1 MKFLLSAALF
11 IMTAAVYCRTASYP
25 LSGLDIGD
33 YITQNDHVLSGLT
46 PASIKWAFT
55 TAHTSNWHPLTWLS
69 HMADCQFFGLNPM
82 GPHLVNVTLHG
93 VNTVLLFILL
103 CTMTGALWQ
112 SLCVAALFAL
122 HPLHVESVAW
132 VAERKD
138 VLSTLFWMLSLL
150 FYGAYVKQAKRTF
163 YVLTLISFV
172 LGLMAKQM
180 LVTLPLVLLLLDF
193 WPLGRFRKSLPPAQH
208 SVWLLLGEKVPFLL
222 LSVGASVVTL
232 FTQGEGGALA
242 SGTTLRFSMRAAN
255 AALSYVSYIRKTLW
269 PADLAAYYSLTGV
282 SYPRAA
288 LALLVIAVISLLVC
302 KGMRRYPYLA
312 MGWLWYGVTLVPVIG
327 LVQVGGQSMADRYTY
342 IPIIGLFIMIV
353 WGGAEIGARL
363 PRFRTALIAVCV
375 SLVLGCAVLTW
386 NQVRYWHDDITL
398 LTHALAVTD
407 NNYMAHIFLG
417 NALLEQGEADQAIAQ
432 YHEALKTF
440 PNYELTIYSL
450 GTAYDQQGRTEQAIS
465 QYRLALKIKP
475 DYGEARHRLGIDLDN
490 QGKTAEA
497 VQQLVEAVRLVPDF
511 VEGHYDL
518 GIALDHLGR
527 SDQAIA
533 EYYEALRLRPD
544 FAACHNNL
552 AVALLQQKKYGEAL
566 RHFSEALRLA
576 PDLESARTGMRLAS
590 QGLGGTPDAAPN

>member
-1 MKFLLSAALF
+1 MRSKFLLSTALF
-11 IMTAAVYCRTASYP
+11 IMTAAVYCRTAGYP

-33 YITQNDHVLSGLT
+33 YITQNDHVLAGLT
-46 PASIKWAFT
+46 PASITWAFT
-55 TAHTSNWHPLTWLS
+55 SAHASNWHPLTWLS
-69 HMADCQFFGLNPM
+69 HMADCQFFGVSPM
-82 GPHLVNVTLHG
+82 GPHLVNVALHG
-93 VNTVLLFILL
+93 TNAVLLFLLL
-103 CTMTGALWQ
+103 CAMTGALWQ

-150 FYGAYVKQAKRTF
+150 CYAAYVQQTRRTF
-163 YVLTLISFV
+163 YVLALISFA

-193 WPLGRFRKSLPPAQH
+193 WPLGRFRKSLASAHHP
-208 SVWLLLGEKVPFLL
+208 VWFLLGEKVPFLL
-222 LSVGASVVTL
+222 LSAGASAVTL
-232 FTQGEGGALA
+232 YVQGGALA
-242 SGTTLRFSMRAAN
+242 SGTILTFPARAAN
-255 AALSYVSYIRKTLW
+255 AALSYVSYIRKTFW
-269 PADLAAYYSLTGV
+269 PTDLAAYYSLTTV

-288 LALLVIAVISLLVC
+288 LALVVMAVISLLIV

-327 LVQVGGQSMADRYTY
+327 LVQAGSQSMADRYTY
-342 IPIIGLFIMIV
+342 LPIIGLFIMIV
-353 WGGAEIGARL
+353 WGGADMGARL
-363 PRFRTALIAVCV
+363 PRFRTALIAVPV
-375 SLVLGCAVLTW
+375 SLVIVCAAMTW
-386 NQVRYWHDDITL
+386 NQIRYWQDDVTL
-398 LTHALAVTD
+398 MTHALAVTD

-417 NALLEQGEADQAIAQ
+417 NALLERGEADRAIAHYQ
-432 YHEALKTF
+432 EALKTF

-450 GTAYDQQGRTEQAIS
+450 GTAYDQQGKTEQAIS

-497 VQQLVEAVRLVPDF
+497 VQQLAEAVRLAPRF

-518 GIALDHLGR
+518 GIALDHAGR
-527 SDQAIA
+527 SDLAIA

-552 AVALLQQKKYGEAL
+552 AVALLQHKRYDEAL

-576 PDLESARTGMRLAS
+576 PGLESARKGMELAS
-590 QGLGGTPDAAPN
+590 QGVGGTPDAAAN